1 MAREAVFAAFRKAA
15 NRDPEA
21 AAYAPGRVNL
31 IGEHTDYN
39 EGFVLPAAV
48 DRGVALAARRV
59 PGNTFT
65 LHAVDLGERCAFS
78 RLPLERDPTHPWA
91 DYFKGVVW
99 ALSNRGIE
107 IPACEAAITGD
118 IPRGAGL
125 SSSAAYG
132 VATVLLLRTLGGF
145 KLSSLEVAK
154 LAREAENGFVGVACG
169 IMDQMAS
176 AFGEKGRALLLD
188 CRSLAR
194 ETVEIPPGLK
204 IVVVNSGV
212 RHSLAS
218 SEYNKR
224 RAECEEGVRIMS
236 ASLRMDGARPA
247 ERSPSREGPGTR
259 RGFPSDRRVASLR
272 DVGPEELAR
281 FAPAL
286 PPVVRKRCRHVVS
299 ENARVLEAVTAMR
312 SGDTAR
318 LKSLMA
324 ESHFSLRDDY
334 EVSCPEL
341 DILVDLALALPC
353 CHGARLTGAGFGG
366 CTVNLV
372 EAEAVEPFSQS
383 IASGY
388 RNRSGRPVEI
398 YVFEPSASAR
408 ILETARAATTD
419 GHQL

>member
-1 MAREAVFAAFRKAA
+1 MAAAITPVHEGVLNGFRQATNHEA
-15 NRDPEA
+15 EA

-59 PGNTFT
+59 PGHTFT
-65 LHAVDLGERCAFS
+65 LHAVDLGQSCSFS
-78 RLPLERDPTHPWA
+78 QAPLQRDPNHSWA

-99 ALSNRGIE
+99 ALANRGIE
-107 IPACEAAITGD
+107 VPACEAAITGD

-125 SSSAAYG
+125 SSSAAYE
-132 VATVLLLRTLGGF
+132 VATVLLLRAIVGF
-145 KLSSLEVAK
+145 ELSSLEIAK

-176 AFGEKGRALLLD
+176 TFGEKGKALLLD

-194 ETVEIPPGLK
+194 ETVEIPAGLK
-204 IVVVNSGV
+204 IVVVGSGV

-224 RAECEEGVRIMS
+224 RAECEEGVRII
-236 ASLRMDGARPA
+236 ATSLPKV
-247 ERSPSREGPGTR
+247 TY
-259 RGFPSDRRVASLR
+259 LR
-272 DVGPEELAR
+272 DVGPEELAT
-281 FAPAL
+281 FLPAL

-299 ENARVLEAVTAMR
+299 ENARVLQAVTAMR
-312 SGDTAR
+312 SGDTTR
-318 LKSLMA
+318 LKTLMA

-341 DILVDLALALPC
+341 DILVELALPLPT

-366 CTVNLV
+366 STVNLV
-372 EAEAVEPFSQS
+372 EADAVGTFSETME
-383 IASGY
+383 SGY
-388 RNRSGRPVEI
+388 QQRTGRAAEI
-398 YVFEPSASAR
+398 YVFEPSAGAR
-408 ILETARAATTD
+408 VLAGDQPA
-419 GHQL
+419 